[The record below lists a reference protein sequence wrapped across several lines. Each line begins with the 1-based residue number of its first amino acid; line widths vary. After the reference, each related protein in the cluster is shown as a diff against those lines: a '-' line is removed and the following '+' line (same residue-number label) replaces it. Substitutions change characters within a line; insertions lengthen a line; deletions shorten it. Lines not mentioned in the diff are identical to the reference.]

1 MLCILVCDLL
11 IYQGAYLQ
19 REKIVNNKEWT
30 NWEDKLTHHIII
42 QGYIVGQYNVELDNL
57 VELVNLGVNSLPL
70 AVCPAQVV
78 IVVLRQLETDKKKNC
93 CNDNPQNYCRT
104 DLP

>member
-1 MLCILVCDLL
+1 MLCVLVCDLL

-19 REKIVNNKEWT
+19 KENIEVNEEWT
-30 NWEDKLTHHIII
+30 NNDDKLTHHIII

-57 VELVNLGVNSLPL
+57 VELLNLGINSLPL

-78 IVVLRQLETDKKKNC
+78 IVVLRQLQADKKK
-93 CNDNPQNYCRT
+93 
-104 DLP
+104 LLL